1 MLSAK
6 LSSKSNLQNLDKLD
20 RKILSSLISNGRES
34 VANLSRNIGLS
45 RTAVAERINRLERT
59 GVITGYTTHLR
70 MAHEAMKITCY
81 FLVSCEKGKKEEVI
95 NALIEIPEILSA
107 SILSGIYDIIIL
119 VESSDLPSIYNISNE
134 IESGPGVKKITA
146 SIIFHQ
152 EARR

>member
-1 MLSAK
+1 M
-6 LSSKSNLQNLDKLD
+6 SSKSNLKSLDKLD

-70 MAHEAMKITCY
+70 MAHETMKIKCY
-81 FLVSCEKGKKEEVI
+81 FLVSCEKGRKEDVI
-95 NALIEIPEILSA
+95 NALIEIPEIISA
-107 SILSGIYDIIIL
+107 SIVSGIYDIIIL
-119 VESSDLPSIYNISNE
+119 VESSDLPSIYNLCNE
-134 IESGPGVKKITA
+134 IESGHGIRKMTA

-152 EARR
+152 EARS